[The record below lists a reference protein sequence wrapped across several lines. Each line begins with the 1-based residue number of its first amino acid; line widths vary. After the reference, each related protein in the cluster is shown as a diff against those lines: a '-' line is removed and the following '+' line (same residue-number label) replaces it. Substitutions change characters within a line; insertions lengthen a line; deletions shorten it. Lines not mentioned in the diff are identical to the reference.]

1 MLCPIHASR
10 PRHDQESRAN
20 RGGAGPVRSGR
31 GAGPRGIVGLGLI
44 LIISQAFFSGPASR
58 HPLHDVGHTLPSA
71 HIHRMLIGARNFD
84 VVPDSTSRLQA
95 TNATNKTEAARRTTN
110 IVEQIWSRELTSG
123 DRVFFPWAC
132 F

>member
-1 MLCPIHASR
+1 
-10 PRHDQESRAN
+10 
-20 RGGAGPVRSGR
+20 
-31 GAGPRGIVGLGLI
+31 
-44 LIISQAFFSGPASR
+44 
-58 HPLHDVGHTLPSA
+58 
-71 HIHRMLIGARNFD
+71 MLIGARNFD